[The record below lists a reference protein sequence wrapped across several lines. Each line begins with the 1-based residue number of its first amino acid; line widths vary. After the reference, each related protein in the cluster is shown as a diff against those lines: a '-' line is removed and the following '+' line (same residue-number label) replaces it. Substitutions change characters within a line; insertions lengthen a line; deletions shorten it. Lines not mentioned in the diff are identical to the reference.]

1 MGDIYEA
8 IGRSYGD
15 TRSYQKQTP
24 ENPRDRKF
32 IGHSAVADLA
42 LLGLKAMPAGPDA
55 LADAFRAQVKALA
68 GSGADMDDVKQARD
82 RIREAMSRI
91 GDQSV
96 NLPSESTC
104 LSCGGSGRI
113 GVGFG
118 RVCSTCK
125 GTGHTT

>member
-1 MGDIYEA
+1 MGDIYT
-8 IGRSYGD
+8 IMGRT
-15 TRSYQKQTP
+15 TRTYQKQEP
-24 ENPRDRKF
+24 ENLWDRKF
-32 IGHSAVADLA
+32 IGHSIGADLA
-42 LLGLKAMPAGPDA
+42 LLGLTAMPAGPDA

-113 GVGFG
+113 GLQFG
-118 RVCSTCK
+118 RVCPTCK
-125 GTGHTT
+125 GTGHNI